1 MKKDKPASIQT
12 DAEVAVARLTAFLPG
27 HYAAVRNVLLE
38 MQRRQGPGWLQRAAE
53 ANAKGKAKSM
63 EEITPPTPAES
74 SEEQTS
80 GTASTSNDETIEVL
94 GKGQGESSQAA
105 ATNTAPGVI
114 EITASMG
121 PGLW

>member
-1 MKKDKPASIQT
+1 VKKDKPASIQT

-53 ANAKGKAKSM
+53 ANDKGKAKSV
-63 EEITPPTPAES
+63 EETKPATPAES
-74 SEEQTS
+74 SEEQIS
-80 GTASTSNDETIEVL
+80 GTGRTSSEGLSE
-94 GKGQGESSQAA
+94 GQGESSQAA
-105 ATNTAPGVI
+105 ATSAVPGVI